1 MTNQQL
7 SDLLDPTT
15 PAQPLR
21 LLPECPFAQTAGECR
36 RILFLT
42 PGRYIDLENYEQ
54 NNPGYVT
61 SQFRKLAGQEQDINQ
76 VRELIAA
83 IEKELHTAKQLIG
96 DEPASVNVSDDYLLT

>member
-15 PAQPLR
+15 PAQPIK
-21 LLPECPFAQTAGECR
+21 LLPECPFAQTGEYR

-42 PGRYIDLENYEQ
+42 PGRYIDIEDYEQ

-61 SQFRKLAGQEQDINQ
+61 AQFRKLVGQEQDINQ
-76 VRELIAA
+76 VRELILA